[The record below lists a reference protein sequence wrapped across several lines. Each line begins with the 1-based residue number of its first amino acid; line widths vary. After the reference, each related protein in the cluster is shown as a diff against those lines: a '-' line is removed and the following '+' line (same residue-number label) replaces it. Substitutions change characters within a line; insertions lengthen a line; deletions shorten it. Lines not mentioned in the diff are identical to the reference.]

1 MNILDHLAQIKAF
14 STERPDNGT
23 ATVHDRDA
31 RLTLPISLPSDTPSR
46 FYHYLLIAERDRG
59 TILDGRMA
67 TRYEIRPEPHDSAPF
82 TNLQRLLV
90 KLPEIIP

>member
-1 MNILDHLAQIKAF
+1 VSILDHLAQIKAF

-31 RLTLPISLPSDTPSR
+31 RLSLALSLPSATPGM

-59 TILDGRMA
+59 SILDGRM
-67 TRYEIRPEPHDSAPF
+67 TVRYEIRPEPHDSAPF